1 MVFRGKIDAERRAYI
16 KFLREDGGLTVR
28 QICEKCGVSR
38 ATVYRFL
45 KGRKTIG
52 VKKSPGRPKKLC
64 ARDERLIEVNIKRL
78 RVNEGTF
85 SLKTLRAE
93 CSLHHVSLHTLNRCL
108 KRMRYKFCEARRKGV
123 LSVKDCSARV
133 KFARQ
138 VLKRYPAELW
148 TRDVC
153 FYLDGVS
160 FWHKTNPVMQAKTPQ
175 GKIWRRRNE
184 GLSLGCVAKG
194 AHTGSGGRVLR
205 MFVAI
210 SYRKG
215 VVFCSEYDKC
225 DGDYFANFICREFPK
240 MFRRSAK
247 SHSKLFVQDN
257 CPIQNCAKARRALA
271 SVKAKLFAI
280 PPRSCDINPIENVFN
295 LVKRELQRQAIKNNI
310 TYETYEQFTERVKCT
325 LYAMSSDTIDNII
338 SSMNK
343 HLRLIIG
350 NNGKRTKY

>member
-1 MVFRGKIDAERRAYI
+1 M
-16 KFLREDGGLTVR
+16 
-28 QICEKCGVSR
+28 
-38 ATVYRFL
+38 
-45 KGRKTIG
+45 
-52 VKKSPGRPKKLC
+52 
-64 ARDERLIEVNIKRL
+64 
-78 RVNEGTF
+78 
-85 SLKTLRAE
+85 
-93 CSLHHVSLHTLNRCL
+93 
-108 KRMRYKFCEARRKGV
+108 

-225 DGDYFANFICREFPK
+225 GGDYFANFICRELP
-240 MFRRSAK
+240 
-247 SHSKLFVQDN
+247 
-257 CPIQNCAKARRALA
+257 QN
-271 SVKAKLFAI
+271 V
-280 PPRSCDINPIENVFN
+280 
-295 LVKRELQRQAIKNNI
+295 
-310 TYETYEQFTERVKCT
+310 
-325 LYAMSSDTIDNII
+325 
-338 SSMNK
+338 
-343 HLRLIIG
+343 
-350 NNGKRTKY
+350 

>member
-1 MVFRGKIDAERRAYI
+1 M
-16 KFLREDGGLTVR
+16 
-28 QICEKCGVSR
+28 
-38 ATVYRFL
+38 
-45 KGRKTIG
+45 
-52 VKKSPGRPKKLC
+52 
-64 ARDERLIEVNIKRL
+64 
-78 RVNEGTF
+78 
-85 SLKTLRAE
+85 
-93 CSLHHVSLHTLNRCL
+93 
-108 KRMRYKFCEARRKGV
+108 
-123 LSVKDCSARV
+123 
-133 KFARQ
+133 
-138 VLKRYPAELW
+138 
-148 TRDVC
+148 
-153 FYLDGVS
+153 
-160 FWHKTNPVMQAKTPQ
+160 
-175 GKIWRRRNE
+175 
-184 GLSLGCVAKG
+184 
-194 AHTGSGGRVLR
+194 LR

-295 LVKRELQRQAIKNNI
+295 LVKRKLQRQAIKNNI
-310 TYETYEQFTERVKCT
+310 TYETYEQFAERVKCT

-338 SSMNK
+338 PSMNK
-343 HLRLIIG
+343 RLRLIIG